1 MASNA
6 ALVAAL
12 VAVTSFLVTK
22 VLPAAQVFAQQPS
35 DQSSDPLINRGGEA
49 TVYVGVFAI
58 ILAIAAIVGIVSRRI
73 EHAVF
78 TALGLSLIL
87 IAVFFFTSR

>member
-1 MASNA
+1 MKSN
-6 ALVAAL
+6 AAL
-12 VAVTSFLVTK
+12 VAVTSFLVTA
-22 VLPAAQVFAQQPS
+22 VFPAAQAFAQLPS
-35 DQSSDPLINRGGEA
+35 DQSTDPLINRGEEA
-49 TVYVGVFAI
+49 TIYVGIFVI
-58 ILAIAAIVGIVSRRI
+58 ILVIAAIVGVVSRRV